1 MAEIGAVASIVQFV
15 DVAVRLSSHLNR
27 VCCEMRNVPKRFQ
40 QLRKDL
46 DEQLGVA
53 REIQDHH
60 LHALVSTTTSPVFD
74 TLLIEYIALADEL
87 CDTLDKLLI
96 TGADGLFL
104 RNWRSL
110 CSVRKKEVIFNLCDR
125 LERKKSTLSQ
135 WLNAVNL

>member
-1 MAEIGAVASIVQFV
+1 MAELGAVASIVQFV
-15 DVAVRLSSHLNR
+15 DVAVRLSSGLNR
-27 VCCEMRNVPKRFQ
+27 ICSDVRNVPKRFQ

-46 DEQLGVA
+46 DEQLEVA
-53 REIQDHH
+53 REIQNHH

-87 CDTLDKLLI
+87 CDTLDKLLN
-96 TGADGLFL
+96 TGAGGLFL

-110 CSVRKKEVIFNLCDR
+110 RSIRKKEVIFNLCDR

-135 WLNAVNL
+135 WLNAANL